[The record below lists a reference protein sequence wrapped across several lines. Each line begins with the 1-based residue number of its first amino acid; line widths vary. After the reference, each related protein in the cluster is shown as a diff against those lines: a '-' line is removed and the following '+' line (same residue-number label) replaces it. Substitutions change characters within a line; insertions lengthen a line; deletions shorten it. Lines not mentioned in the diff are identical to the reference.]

1 MPHKLRVPMWFLA
14 SVGTAGWVVIGLP
27 GTAHADTL
35 GPGSA
40 SGGDSGGSVTAS
52 VSAPG
57 TPGAAPGP
65 PAALVASAGTD
76 NSCAPTPGAS
86 GSELPGPGGDTN
98 GSWWMVPVGC
108 PTPPDGPG
116 VTRVPMGSTG
126 AGLASV
132 WVPAAQPAPAVVDPA
147 VLARQALASAPFPAV
162 RIGTNPPS
170 GRLAVNFPVWLFVAG
185 GWAPVSASAAAG
197 PVSATVTAA
206 PTSVVWSTGDGA
218 SVTCTGP
225 GAPYDPSRTYESQVP
240 PPCGYTY
247 RRSSAVAPG
256 AVLTLTATVTWAVTW
271 AAAGAPGGGALPAV
285 SRSSSVPVSVGE
297 VQVLDQ

>member
-1 MPHKLRVPMWFLA
+1 
-14 SVGTAGWVVIGLP
+14 
-27 GTAHADTL
+27 
-35 GPGSA
+35 
-40 SGGDSGGSVTAS
+40 
-52 VSAPG
+52 
-57 TPGAAPGP
+57 
-65 PAALVASAGTD
+65 
-76 NSCAPTPGAS
+76 
-86 GSELPGPGGDTN
+86 
-98 GSWWMVPVGC
+98 MVPVGC

-132 WVPAAQPAPAVVDPA
+132 WVPAAQPAPPVVDPA
-147 VLARQALASAPFPAV
+147 VLARQALATAPFPAV

-197 PVSATVTAA
+197 PGSATVTAA
-206 PTSVVWSTGDGA
+206 PTSVVWATGDGA
-218 SVTCTGP
+218 SVTCTGS
-225 GAPYDPSRTYESQVP
+225 GAPYDPSRAYASQVP
-240 PPCGYTY
+240 PPCGHTY

-256 AVLTLTATVTWAVTW
+256 AVLTLTATVTWSVTW
-271 AAAGAPGGGALPAV
+271 VAAGAPGGGALPAV